1 MAHPELAV
9 GAFLACVL
17 VLIPLPW
24 QWRARNTPVLSM
36 MAWLFATNLSYAIN
50 AVIWYDNI
58 DNVALVW
65 CDIVTKLAVGSE
77 AGLPACCLALVLRLW
92 QVTSPN
98 LGSRKFLM
106 LDLSLCWGYP
116 ALTMIL
122 HYIVQGHRFNM
133 RQDLG
138 CAPTAYVSIPAIFII
153 YGPLV
158 IIALLN
164 FVFSGLAFSNFW
176 RRRHSFAAALQ
187 RQKSSFTMRRYLRA
201 MLATLVIAIWD
212 TVVIILAVVL
222 SFRDGLHP
230 YTSWADVHSDFSRVW
245 YTATLFI
252 PATALTQMYF
262 IWWTVPITAYL
273 FFCLFAPCED
283 AVAEYRW
290 VLRLVPRIRRGS
302 KPDPSSSAPTSM
314 GGEHHL
320 SLPQRPTTAKAT
332 SAPPIDTVIDI
343 KPGWKHS
350 STFPDST
357 TV

>member
-65 CDIVTKLAVGSE
+65 CDIVTKLAVGSMS
-77 AGLPACCLALVLRLW
+77 GLPA
-92 QVTSPN
+92 
-98 LGSRKFLM
+98 RKFLM

-122 HYIVQGHRFNM
+122 HYIIQGHRFDIK
-133 RQDLG
+133 QDLG
-138 CAPTAYVSIPAIFII
+138 CAPTVYNSIPAIFII
-153 YGPLV
+153 YAPLAMT
-158 IIALLN
+158 ALLN

-176 RRRHSFAAALQ
+176 RRRHSFAAGLQ

-201 MLATLVIAIWD
+201 MLATLVMAIWD
-212 TVVIILAVVL
+212 TVVIILVVVFT
-222 SFRDGLHP
+222 FRDSLLP
-230 YTSWADVHSDFSRVW
+230 YTSWADVHSDFSRV
-245 YTATLFI
+245 AQFPTLFI
-252 PATALTQMYF
+252 PATKITSMYLM
-262 IWWTVPITAYL
+262 WWTVPITAYL
-273 FFCLFAPCED
+273 FFCLFALCED

-314 GGEHHL
+314 KEEHHL
-320 SLPQRPTTAKAT
+320 SLPQPPTTAKAT
-332 SAPPIDTVIDI
+332 SATPIDTVIDI
-343 KPGWKHS
+343 KPGWEYS
-350 STFPDST
+350 STSPDST